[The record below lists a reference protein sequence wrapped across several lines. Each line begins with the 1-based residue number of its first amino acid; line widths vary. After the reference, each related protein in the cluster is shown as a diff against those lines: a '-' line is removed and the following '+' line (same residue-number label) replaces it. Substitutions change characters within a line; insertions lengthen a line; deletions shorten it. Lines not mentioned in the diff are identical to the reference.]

1 MYASIFVMMTETA
14 FLSIEASR
22 VIALR
27 MQVFANGG
35 AEAWHEAD
43 LMIHE
48 KTQAFNTALVD
59 LRNGSS
65 QSSVRSDIPSVVQAN
80 IRRLVARA

>member
-27 MQVFANGG
+27 MLVFANGG
-35 AEAWHEAD
+35 AEAWHEVV

-48 KTQAFNTALVD
+48 KTQAFNKALDD

-65 QSSVRSDIPSVVQAN
+65 QSSVRSDIRAVVQAN
-80 IRRLVARA
+80 IRRLVVRA

>member
-1 MYASIFVMMTETA
+1 MYASIFVMMIETA
-14 FLSIEASR
+14 LMSVEASR

-48 KTQAFNTALVD
+48 KTLAFNKALDD

-65 QSSVRSDIPSVVQAN
+65 QSSVRSDIRAVVQAN
-80 IRRLVARA
+80 IRRLVVRA